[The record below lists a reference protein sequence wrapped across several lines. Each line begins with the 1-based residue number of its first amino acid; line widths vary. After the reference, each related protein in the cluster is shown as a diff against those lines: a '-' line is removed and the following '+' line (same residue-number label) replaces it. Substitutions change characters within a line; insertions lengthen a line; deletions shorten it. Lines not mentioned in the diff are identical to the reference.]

1 VATSTPTLGLT
12 TTTDAAFRTWAQA
25 IDSAITGLGLVATA
39 DTGQVDLTT
48 AAKPAGSGA
57 YAGYK
62 VYRFADALQATKPVF
77 IKVEYGTSDWAAT
90 RGGLRVTVGS
100 GTNGAGTITGVV
112 NSSTLKVGP
121 GNADPTGGGSHF
133 AGDTGRLL
141 VGLYTADANA
151 RGSFILIDRT
161 RADDGTPNGDG
172 LHILVMAQDA
182 NAYNCLPFNGA
193 GAVYAS
199 QAASLY
205 PPANEANSVRGA
217 DTILYPLYGPPRIS
231 KNPCSSVAVYASADI
246 TGGTQITVD
255 PDGSGGK
262 NFLALGGFLPV
273 TNPQGFGNNARPA
286 VRFE

>member
-12 TTTDAAFRTWAQA
+12 LTTDAAFRTWGQA
-25 IDSAITGLGLVATA
+25 IDAAITALGLVNTG

-48 AAKPAGSGA
+48 MNKPAGSAA

-77 IKVEYGTSDWAAT
+77 IKVEYGTSDWAAS
-90 RGGLRVTVGS
+90 RGGLRITVGS
-100 GTNGAGTITGVV
+100 GTNGAGTITGVT
-112 NSSTLKVGP
+112 SSTALKVGP

-141 VGLYTADANA
+141 MGLYTADANA

-172 LHILVMAQDA
+172 LHVWNMGQDG
-182 NAYNCLPFNGA
+182 NNYQCLPFNGS
-193 GAVYAS
+193 GAVYAA

-205 PPANEANSVRGA
+205 PPGNEANAVRAA
-217 DTILYPLYGPPRIS
+217 DVLLFPLYGPPRIS
-231 KNPCSSVAVYASADI
+231 KNPCSSAAVYASADI
-246 TGGTQITVD
+246 AGGTQITVD

-262 NFLALGGFLPV
+262 NFLTLGGFLPV